1 MDHEAYK
8 AAREKLQAEAQNL
21 IDAGKIAE
29 ANEKMEAI
37 KKLDKDWDETAKAQ
51 ANMEALKG
59 EQRNIC
65 MQDITGNISVGNG
78 IAVEKTAMGAVGES
92 EELTNKSEKYKNA
105 WAKSMMGQKLSQEEN
120 ECFEMV
126 NEAFTH
132 TTKNTGI
139 IIPES
144 VTKGIWTEVGEIYPY
159 WNDIA
164 KTYVNGTLTMLKEGD
179 STEAGWYEE
188 DAKTEDGKET
198 FQKMSL
204 SGCELSRAI
213 TVSWKL
219 KEMAIE
225 DFIPYIQRKMAEK
238 MGAAL
243 GYGAT
248 HGKGQPGTG
257 DTFKPEPLGVVTA
270 LEKEEGTPQIVEYK
284 KGGLK
289 YTDLTKAR
297 GKIKSGYAG
306 GLKIYANSTTIWN
319 ELANVQD
326 ANGRPILMADVVSG
340 GVYRA
345 LSMEVKEDD
354 SMADGEILMSNPQRG
369 YMANVNKEISMTTED
384 HAKERVTDY
393 CGYAIVD
400 GTMVT
405 SKAHALLKAS
415 EATRSAQKSA

>member
-1 MDHEAYK
+1 MNYEAYK
-8 AAREKLQAEAQNL
+8 AAREKLQAEAQSL

-37 KKLDKDWDETAKAQ
+37 KKLDQDWDETTKAQ

-59 EQRNIC
+59 EQRIC
-65 MQDITGNISVGNG
+65 MPDMMGGSVTGTIVKAEKIAFGDI
-78 IAVEKTAMGAVGES
+78 VEG
-92 EELTNKSEKYKNA
+92 EELTNKSEEYKIA

-120 ECFEMV
+120 KCFELV
-126 NEAFTH
+126 NAAFTH
-132 TTKNTGI
+132 TTQNTGV

-164 KTYVNGTLTMLKEGD
+164 KTYVNGTLTMLKEES

-188 DAKTEDGKET
+188 DVKTEDGKET

-270 LEKEEGTPQIVEYK
+270 LEKEEGTPQIITYK

-289 YTDLTKAR
+289 YTDLTKTR

-326 ANGRPILMADVVSG
+326 ANGRPILMADVVSSR
-340 GVYRA
+340 VYRV

>member
-1 MDHEAYK
+1 MEHEAYK

-92 EELTNKSEKYKNA
+92 EELTNKSEAYKIA
-105 WAKSMMGQKLSQEEN
+105 WAKSMMGQKLTQEEN
-120 ECFEMV
+120 QCFELV
-126 NEAFTH
+126 NAAFTH
-132 TTKNTGI
+132 TTQNTGI

-164 KTYVNGTLTMLKEGD
+164 KTYVNGTLTMLKEES

-188 DAKTEDGKET
+188 ATKTEDGKET
-198 FQKMSL
+198 FQKMSI

-270 LEKEEGTPQIVEYK
+270 LEKEEGTPQIVTYK

-289 YTDLTKAR
+289 YTDLTKTR

-306 GLKIYANSTTIWN
+306 GLKIYANAYTIWN

-326 ANGRPILMADVVSG
+326 ANGRPILMADVASG
-340 GVYRA
+340 GVYRV
-345 LSMEVKEDD
+345 LSMAVKEDD

-369 YMANVNKEISMTTED
+369 YAANVNKEISMTTEEHVKD
-384 HAKERVTDY
+384 RVTDY
-393 CGYAIVD
+393 CAYAIVD

-405 SKAHALLKAS
+405 SKAHALLKPS
-415 EATRSAQKSA
+415 EATASAQKSD

>member
-1 MDHEAYK
+1 MDYEAYK
-8 AAREKLQAEAQNL
+8 AMREKLQAEAQGM

-37 KKLDKDWDETAKAQ
+37 KKLDQNWDETTKAQ
-51 ANMEALKG
+51 ANMKALEG
-59 EQRNIC
+59 EQRGVCVQNV
-65 MQDITGNISVGNG
+65 TGTVSVGNG
-78 IAVEKTAMGAVGES
+78 VTGEKTAMGTAGES
-92 EELTNKSEKYKNA
+92 EELTNKSEEYKTA

-120 ECFEMV
+120 KCFEMV

-164 KTYVNGTLTMLKEGD
+164 KTYVNGTLTMLMEES

-188 DAKTEDGKET
+188 DTKTEDGKET
-198 FQKMSL
+198 FRKMSL

-257 DTFKPEPLGVVTA
+257 DTFKPEPLGIVTA
-270 LEKEEGTPQIVEYK
+270 LEKEEGTPQIVTYK

-289 YTDLTKAR
+289 YTDLTKTR

-306 GLKIYANSTTIWN
+306 GLKIYANANTIWN

-340 GVYRA
+340 GVYRV

-369 YMANVNKEISMTTED
+369 YTANVNKEISMTTED
-384 HAKERVTDY
+384 HAKERTTDY
-393 CGYAIVD
+393 CAYAIVD

-405 SKAHALLKAS
+405 SKAHALLKVS
-415 EATRSAQKSA
+415 EATQTSQKSS